1 MALQVTTAIDTNV
14 LVNLWSGA
22 GAGAVAAQQS
32 LEQAASRGTLVIAP
46 VVYAELVAAP
56 QWDTAIVTSLL
67 QAERIEIDWVLDEAV
82 WHTAALAYRGYA
94 ERRRRQRGDPGPR
107 RILTDFIVGAHA
119 VHFATALLTF
129 DQAVYRAA
137 FPSLTII
144 VPSPA
149 A

>member
-1 MALQVTTAIDTNV
+1 MTIAVDTNV
-14 LVNLWSGA
+14 LVDLWTGSSS
-22 GAGAVAAQQS
+22 AVRVARTS
-32 LEQAASRGTLVIAP
+32 LERASEQGPLVIAP
-46 VVYAELVAAP
+46 VVYAELIAAP
-56 QWDTAIVTSLL
+56 GRDVEAVNTFLQDT
-67 QAERIEIDWVLDEAV
+67 RITVDWILDEAV
-82 WHTAALAYRGYA
+82 WRTAALAYRGYA

-129 DQAVYRAA
+129 DQAIYRAA

-144 VPSPA
+144 VPTPA